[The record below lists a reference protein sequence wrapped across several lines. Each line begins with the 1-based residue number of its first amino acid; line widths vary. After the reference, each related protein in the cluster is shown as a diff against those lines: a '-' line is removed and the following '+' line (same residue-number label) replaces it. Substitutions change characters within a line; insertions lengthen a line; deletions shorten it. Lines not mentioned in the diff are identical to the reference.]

1 MSNPIV
7 RSAYVLHR
15 TAYRES
21 GALVTAL
28 CDDDT
33 VIRMIARGLH
43 RKKNPLSP
51 ILQPFQKVE
60 LSFKPKEGLVNLQNA
75 ELSQKPHVFPYQQL
89 AIGYYLNE
97 IIGLWADKGHQTQG
111 LFDLYSRTLSIIEQA
126 IELDDK
132 ASIEQGLRQFEIAYL
147 RMLGHDLQAEHDASG
162 RDLRENERYRY
173 SVDEGYIY
181 DSQGISGAI
190 LLKESL
196 VNLNEDERRSWKQ
209 LTRSVINQLLG
220 AKSLKSRAMFSQLT
234 QTLSNKRTST

>member
-33 VIRMIARGLH
+33 VIRLIARGLH

-60 LSFKPKEGLVNLQNA
+60 LSFKPKEGLVNLQSA
-75 ELSQKPHVFPYQQL
+75 ELSQRPHVFPYQQL

-111 LFDLYSRTLSIIEQA
+111 LFDLYARSLAIIEQA
-126 IELDDK
+126 IELEDPS
-132 ASIEQGLRQFEIAYL
+132 SIEQGLRQFEIAYL
-147 RMLGHDLQAEHDASG
+147 RMLGHDLQVEHDAHG
-162 RDLRENERYRY
+162 RELRENERYRY
-173 SVDEGYIY
+173 AIDEGYIH
-181 DSQGISGAI
+181 DPQGILGAI
-190 LLKESL
+190 LLQESL
-196 VNLNEDERRSWKQ
+196 VNLDDNDRRAWKQ

-220 AKSLKSRAMFSQLT
+220 SKTLKSRALFAQLS
-234 QTLSNKRTST
+234 QTLMNQRTPT